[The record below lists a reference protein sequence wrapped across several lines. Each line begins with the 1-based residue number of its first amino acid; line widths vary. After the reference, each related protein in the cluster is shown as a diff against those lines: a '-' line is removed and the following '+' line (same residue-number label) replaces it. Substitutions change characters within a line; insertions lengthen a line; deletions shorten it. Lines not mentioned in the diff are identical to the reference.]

1 MALQKYI
8 FEVDLVLVEKDQ
20 TDRTGRGVFLLYSQN
35 RHYTNSR
42 DTSWLSTF
50 PQ

>member
-20 TDRTGRGVFLLYSQN
+20 SDRTGRRGFSFTLKIGTTQAAE
-35 RHYTNSR
+35 T
-42 DTSWLSTF
+42 
-50 PQ
+50 QAG